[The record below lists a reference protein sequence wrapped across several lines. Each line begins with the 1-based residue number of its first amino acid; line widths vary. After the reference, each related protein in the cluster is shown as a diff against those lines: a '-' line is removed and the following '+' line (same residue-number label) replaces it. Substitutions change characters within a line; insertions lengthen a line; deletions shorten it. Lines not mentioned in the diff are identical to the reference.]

1 MPPKRLIVR
10 PIVLTLVT
18 LLLCQSSF
26 SQSFWA
32 KKQAGGNVDET
43 LDIVSDDAGTSYST
57 GYFSTSADIN
67 ETTFFVQGLTDIFIS
82 KVSANGA
89 NQWTESFGGSQ
100 SDRGLGTAVDGL
112 GNVFLCGFYT
122 GSINFGNGV
131 SLTSNG
137 GQDAF
142 VVKLDANGNAL
153 WARTGG
159 SSGGSDRA
167 NAVAVDGSGN
177 VVITGQFSGTASFG
191 ALTLDATDG
200 TNDAFIVKYD
210 SNGNEQ
216 WAKQGMGESLD
227 RGLGITTDNSGAVY
241 TTGQF
246 SGNVSFDNTYN
257 NTIQNAIFLIKY
269 SASGN
274 EEWFRWGGGSEESI
288 AYDIA
293 SDGNSVFLTGDYG
306 TTLNFFGT
314 GSTVTLNSGFTNS
327 VFLLSFS
334 GSGNFS
340 WGESAGSDS
349 NVSSR
354 GIDFSSGNIAIA
366 GWFECTF
373 DSYSDQYGEAAFNSL
388 GSKDAFTAMYSSS
401 GSFQWAR
408 NFGAGSNEQ
417 CNSITILSDGFVVL
431 AGTNGDAGLIVPV
444 TNAPVN
450 GMSGLIS
457 NENTGLNYCDDP
469 NYGNYRSLEG
479 SGGSDGFVLKAI
491 DPARRPMDFYQRSGG
506 GCDLTIPDACIYLN
520 SSPSVPVP
528 CPESLIGCP
537 PYAITASNYTLSG
550 IGFGANY
557 DWSFSGSTGLIS
569 LVTSSANES
578 VTITSQDGCYSVS
591 DDIQVEIYPEPLVPL
606 ITDSKGVNIS
616 ASTPNPIF
624 VCPGTTVDIS
634 AEVPD
639 GYTFQWSG
647 GQFGGSPVFTETI
660 SVTEEG
666 AYFIVDTTPD
676 GCINS
681 NVVSVIFFDI
691 PVDAPPLISFA
702 PASDSIQVCEG
713 SSFGA
718 QLLNALNLEQYPIAQ
733 YDLTWSVS
741 PGTITGAGAAV
752 SIILDGSGWYQV
764 SVELI
769 SQKNPCTDEI
779 LTQFDSDSIYVEI
792 VPVPDASIEMIG
804 PEFNCPGDTLVFFLD
819 FEGEISFDFEVIE
832 DFGDSIYVSG
842 TGFYQATVTSTNE
855 FGCSATASD
864 FILVQEVQTP
874 EIFTDPEE
882 AVVCPGDSVQILT
895 FSPGSITWQG
905 PSGTFEGETEIYVQ
919 EAGLYFAEV
928 EFYEGCALVSNTIEV
943 SEFATPFLDG
953 SNAVLCPGGE
963 VEIGIVSSSLDA
975 IEWQAP
981 FMGSNTVQT
990 VTEPGIYSVIVT
1002 GCGVEIELFIEV
1014 ELTEYHVDIEIID
1027 PEPTCDGDS
1036 ILIVATPGLEEYQWS
1051 PNGSGEEQWFT
1062 EDGTIF
1068 VVGTDE
1074 YGCEK
1079 ISNQV
1084 EINFENIPPSP
1095 VFEFDPV
1102 CEGEPFTFEVISD
1115 LGINFLVGV
1124 DGEIIS
1130 NEGTV
1135 FISEFLSDTT
1145 FYVYLNTEICD
1156 GPIDSITVGPKPFP
1170 DSPIIATDAPVCTGE
1185 SLSLEVLNSEAG
1197 VNYIWLTPTGD
1208 VLEGDLV
1215 SYGISALDQEGE
1227 YLAYANLEDCLS
1239 DTVGIK
1245 VSLFETRQVNL
1256 PPDTALCYRPDFI
1269 VAPDTLFDSYQWS
1282 DGSNDSIFNPELE
1295 SSLTVSLVVTDFNGC
1310 RSVDIMTIEFA
1321 DCTIQIPNVITPNG
1335 DGLNDEWIIGLD
1347 RPLFFE
1353 VVIYNRWGRL
1363 VYESKD
1369 FSAFWDG
1376 TNYKSG
1382 ELCSEGVY
1390 FYIIRVND
1398 FEGRAFE
1405 QQGDITI
1412 IRD

>member
-1 MPPKRLIVR
+1 MKRLVVFCALIF
-10 PIVLTLVT
+10 
-18 LLLCQSSF
+18 SF
-26 SQSFWA
+26 NLAYSQSFWA

-100 SDRGLGTAVDGL
+100 SDRGLGVAVDGL
-112 GNVFLCGFYT
+112 GNVFVCGFYT
-122 GSINFGNGV
+122 GSIDFGNGV

-142 VVKLDANGNAL
+142 VLKLDANGNAL

-167 NAVAVDGSGN
+167 NAVAIDGSGN
-177 VVITGQFSGTASFG
+177 VIITGQFSGTASFG
-191 ALTLDATDG
+191 ALILDATDG

-216 WAKQGMGESLD
+216 WAKQGTGEALD
-227 RGLGITTDNSGAVY
+227 RGLGITTDNTGAVY

-246 SGNVSFDNTYN
+246 SGNVSFDNAYT

-334 GSGNFS
+334 ANGNFS

-373 DSYSDQYGEAAFNSL
+373 DSYSDEYGEAAFNSL
-388 GSKDAFTAMYSSS
+388 GSIDAFAAMYSSA

-408 NFGAGSNEQ
+408 NFGASSNEQ
-417 CNSITILSDGFVVL
+417 CNSITILPDGFVVL
-431 AGTNGDAGLIVPV
+431 AGTNADAGLIVPV

-450 GMSGLIS
+450 GMSDLIP
-457 NENTGLNYCDDP
+457 NENTGLNYCGDS
-469 NYGNYRSLEG
+469 NYGNYRSLAG

-491 DPARRPMDFYQRSGG
+491 DPSRSPMDFYQRSGG
-506 GCDLTIPDACIYLN
+506 GCDLTIPDACIDLN
-520 SSPSVPVP
+520 SSPSVPDP
-528 CPESLIGCP
+528 CPESLIGCS
-537 PYAITASNYTLSG
+537 PYAITASNYTLAG
-550 IGFGANY
+550 IGFAENFQ
-557 DWSFSGSTGLIS
+557 WTFSGSTGVVS
-569 LVTSSANES
+569 LVTSAANES
-578 VTITSQDGCYSVS
+578 VTITSQDGCYSAS
-591 DDIQVEIYPEPLVPL
+591 DDIEVDIYPEPVVPL
-606 ITDSKGVNIS
+606 ITDSEGVNSS
-616 ASTPNPIF
+616 AFTPNPIF
-624 VCPGTTVDIS
+624 ICPGETVDIT
-634 AEVPD
+634 AEFPND
-639 GYTFQWSG
+639 YTFQWSG
-647 GQFGGSPVFTETI
+647 GQFGGNPVFTESI

-666 AYFIVDTTPD
+666 TYFIVVTTTD

-681 NVVSVIFFDI
+681 NAVSVIFFNI
-691 PVDAPPLISFA
+691 PVDAPPLISF
-702 PASDSIQVCEG
+702 PTSSDSIQVCEG
-713 SSFGA
+713 SSFSIE
-718 QLLNALNLEQYPIAQ
+718 LLNELTLDPYPIAQ
-733 YDLTWSVS
+733 YNLDWAIT
-741 PGTITGAGAAV
+741 PG
-752 SIILDGSGWYQV
+752 SIIGSSGNVSVVPEGSGWYV
-764 SVELI
+764 VTVELT

-792 VPVPDASIEMIG
+792 VPVPEASIEMIG

-819 FEGEISFDFEVIE
+819 FEGELSFDFEVIE

-874 EIFTDPEE
+874 EIFTDPVE

-895 FSPGSITWQG
+895 FSPGTITWQG
-905 PSGTFEGETEIYVQ
+905 PSGNFEGESEIYVQ
-919 EAGLYFAEV
+919 EPGLYFAEV

-943 SEFATPFLDG
+943 IEFTTPFLDG
-953 SNAVLCPGGE
+953 SNAVLCPGEE

-981 FMGSNTVQT
+981 LMGSDTVQT

-1002 GCGVEIELFIEV
+1002 GCGADIELFIEV
-1014 ELTEYHVDIEIID
+1014 ELSEYSVDIEVID
-1027 PEPTCDGDS
+1027 PEPTCQGDS
-1036 ILIVATPGLEEYQWS
+1036 ILIAATPGLEEYQWS
-1051 PNGSGEEQWFT
+1051 PNGSEVEEWFT
-1062 EDGTIF
+1062 ESGTVF
-1068 VVGTDE
+1068 VVGIDE
-1074 YGCEK
+1074 YGCEL

-1084 EINFENIPPSP
+1084 EINFENVPPPP

-1102 CEGEPFTFEVISD
+1102 CEGEPFIFEVISD
-1115 LGINFLVGV
+1115 LGINFLEEIN
-1124 DGEIIS
+1124 GEIIS

-1170 DSPIIATDAPVCTGE
+1170 DVPIIATDAPVCTGE
-1185 SLSLEVLNSEAG
+1185 SLSLEVLNSGAG

-1208 VLEGDLV
+1208 VLQGDMV

-1239 DTVGIK
+1239 DTVGIE
-1245 VSLFETRQVNL
+1245 VSLFQTRLVDL
-1256 PPDTALCYRPDFI
+1256 PPDTVLCYRPDFI
-1269 VAPDTLFDSYQWS
+1269 VAPDTLFESYQWS
-1282 DGSNDSIFNPELE
+1282 DGSTDSIFNPELE
-1295 SSLTVSLVVTDFNGC
+1295 SSLTVSLAATDFNGC
-1310 RSVDIMTIEFA
+1310 RSFDIMIIEFA

-1335 DGLNDEWIIGLD
+1335 DGINDEWIIGLD

-1353 VVIYNRWGRL
+1353 VVIYNRWGL
-1363 VYESKD
+1363 IVYESKD
-1369 FSAFWDG
+1369 FSTFWNG

-1390 FYIIRVND
+1390 FYIISLSN
-1398 FEGRAFE
+1398 FEGTLTKEA
-1405 QQGDITI
+1405 GDITLLQ
-1412 IRD
+1412 

>member
-1 MPPKRLIVR
+1 MKRLVVFCALIF
-10 PIVLTLVT
+10 
-18 LLLCQSSF
+18 SF
-26 SQSFWA
+26 NLAYSQSFWA

-100 SDRGLGTAVDGL
+100 SDRGLGVAVDGL
-112 GNVFLCGFYT
+112 GNVFVCGFYT
-122 GSINFGNGV
+122 GSIDFGNGV

-142 VVKLDANGNAL
+142 VLKLDANGNAL

-167 NAVAVDGSGN
+167 NAVAIDGSGN
-177 VVITGQFSGTASFG
+177 VIITGQFSGTASFG
-191 ALTLDATDG
+191 ALILDATDG

-216 WAKQGMGESLD
+216 WAKQGTGEALD
-227 RGLGITTDNSGAVY
+227 RGLGITTDNTGAVY

-246 SGNVSFDNTYN
+246 SGNVSFDNAYT

-334 GSGNFS
+334 ANGNFS

-373 DSYSDQYGEAAFNSL
+373 DFYSDEYGEAAFNSL
-388 GSKDAFTAMYSSS
+388 GSIDAFAAMYSSA

-408 NFGAGSNEQ
+408 NFGASSNEQ
-417 CNSITILSDGFVVL
+417 CNSITILPDGFVVL
-431 AGTNGDAGLIVPV
+431 AGTNADAGLIVPV

-450 GMSGLIS
+450 GMSDLIP
-457 NENTGLNYCDDP
+457 NENTGLNYCGDS
-469 NYGNYRSLEG
+469 NYGNYRSLAG

-491 DPARRPMDFYQRSGG
+491 DPSRSPMDFYQRSGG
-506 GCDLTIPDACIYLN
+506 GCDLTIPDACIDLN
-520 SSPSVPVP
+520 SSPSLPDP
-528 CPESLIGCP
+528 CPESLIGCS
-537 PYAITASNYTLSG
+537 PYAITASNYTLAG
-550 IGFGANY
+550 IGFAENFQ
-557 DWSFSGSTGLIS
+557 WTFSGSTGVVS
-569 LVTSSANES
+569 LVTSAANES
-578 VTITSQDGCYSVS
+578 VTITSQDGCYSAS
-591 DDIQVEIYPEPLVPL
+591 DDIEVNIYPEPVVPL
-606 ITDSKGVNIS
+606 ITDSEGVNSS
-616 ASTPNPIF
+616 AFTPNPIF
-624 VCPGTTVDIS
+624 ICPGETVDIT
-634 AEVPD
+634 AEFPND
-639 GYTFQWSG
+639 YTFQWSG
-647 GQFGGSPVFTETI
+647 GQFGGNPVFTESI

-666 AYFIVDTTPD
+666 TYFIVVTTTD

-681 NVVSVIFFDI
+681 NAVSVIFFNI
-691 PVDAPPLISFA
+691 PVDAPPLISF
-702 PASDSIQVCEG
+702 PTSSDSIQVCEG
-713 SSFGA
+713 SSFSIE
-718 QLLNALNLEQYPIAQ
+718 LLNELTLDPYPIAQ
-733 YDLTWSVS
+733 YNLDWAIT
-741 PGTITGAGAAV
+741 PG
-752 SIILDGSGWYQV
+752 SIIGSSGNVSVVPEGSGWYV
-764 SVELI
+764 VTVELT

-792 VPVPDASIEMIG
+792 VPVPEASIEMIG

-819 FEGEISFDFEVIE
+819 FEGELSFDFEVIE

-874 EIFTDPEE
+874 EIFTDPVE

-895 FSPGSITWQG
+895 FSPGTITWQG
-905 PSGTFEGETEIYVQ
+905 PSGNFEGESEIYVQ
-919 EAGLYFAEV
+919 EPGLYFAEV

-943 SEFATPFLDG
+943 IEFTTPFLDG

-981 FMGSNTVQT
+981 LMGSDTVQT

-1002 GCGVEIELFIEV
+1002 GCGADIELFIEV
-1014 ELTEYHVDIEIID
+1014 ELSEYSVDIEVID
-1027 PEPTCDGDS
+1027 PEPTCQGDS
-1036 ILIVATPGLEEYQWS
+1036 ILIAATPGLEEYQWS
-1051 PNGSGEEQWFT
+1051 PNGSEVEEWFT
-1062 EDGTIF
+1062 ESGTVF
-1068 VVGTDE
+1068 VVGIDE
-1074 YGCEK
+1074 YGCEL

-1084 EINFENIPPSP
+1084 EINFENVPPPP

-1102 CEGEPFTFEVISD
+1102 CEGEPFIFEVISD
-1115 LGINFLVGV
+1115 LGINFLEGV

-1170 DSPIIATDAPVCTGE
+1170 DVPIIATDAPVCTGE
-1185 SLSLEVLNSEAG
+1185 SLSLEVLNSAAG
-1197 VNYIWLTPTGD
+1197 ANYIWLTPTGE
-1208 VLEGDLV
+1208 VLNGDLV

-1239 DTVGIK
+1239 DTVGIE
-1245 VSLFETRQVNL
+1245 VSLFQTRLVDL

-1269 VAPDTLFDSYQWS
+1269 VAPDTLFESYQWS
-1282 DGSNDSIFNPELE
+1282 DGSTDSIFNPELE
-1295 SSLTVSLVVTDFNGC
+1295 SSLTVSLAATDFNGC
-1310 RSVDIMTIEFA
+1310 RSFDIMIIEFA
-1321 DCTIQIPNVITPNG
+1321 DCTIQIPNVFTPNG
-1335 DGLNDEWIIGLD
+1335 DGINDEWIIGLD

-1353 VVIYNRWGRL
+1353 VVIYNRWGL
-1363 VYESKD
+1363 IVYESKD
-1369 FSAFWDG
+1369 FSTFWDG

-1390 FYIIRVND
+1390 FYLISLSN
-1398 FEGRAFE
+1398 FEGTLITEA
-1405 QQGDITI
+1405 GDITL
-1412 IRD
+1412 IR